1 VEKRRLIAPMHG
13 DPREYLKSN
22 MYISGN
28 MASADAINT
37 ISSTVA
43 SEVEIKVT
51 KGSRYYYRHREEI
64 LASRK
69 EKRME
74 DDDFKQRYEERERKK
89 SEKERKEKERA
100 EMREL
105 KKRIT
110 EGLPPVRPK
119 LETIITRT

>member
-1 VEKRRLIAPMHG
+1 
-13 DPREYLKSN
+13 
-22 MYISGN
+22 
-28 MASADAINT
+28 
-37 ISSTVA
+37 
-43 SEVEIKVT
+43 
-51 KGSRYYYRHREEI
+51 
-64 LASRK
+64 
-69 EKRME
+69 ME

>member
-1 VEKRRLIAPMHG
+1 MHG

>member
-1 VEKRRLIAPMHG
+1 M
-13 DPREYLKSN
+13 RESNLYLKSKV
-22 MYISGN
+22 IIKGN

-51 KGSRYYYRHREEI
+51 KGSRYYYRHREDI

-74 DDDFKQRYEERERKK
+74 DDDFKRRYEERERKK
-89 SEKERKEKERA
+89 SEKERKETERA
-100 EMREL
+100 EMREV
-105 KKRIT
+105 KRRIT

-119 LETIITRT
+119 TENIITST

>member
-1 VEKRRLIAPMHG
+1 
-13 DPREYLKSN
+13 

-64 LASRK
+64 LASRR
-69 EKRME
+69 EKRLE
-74 DDDFKQRYEERERKK
+74 DEDFKRRYEERERKK
-89 SEKERKEKERA
+89 SEKERKERERA
-100 EMREL
+100 EKREV
-105 KKRIT
+105 KRRIT

-119 LETIITRT
+119 SENIITQT